1 MLRFTRW
8 YVHQRLAEGGKI
20 MVKKSSEQ
28 ETLRESFIR
37 TIQQKILSGDL
48 PIGSRLPTERELAEE
63 MGVSRQVINS
73 GITELERNGFIRIVP
88 RHGTYVADFR
98 REGGISTLSAIM
110 DYRGDSIRKEEIKSI
125 LEVRWGLE
133 SMTLRNAIENASDEG
148 IKKLEEPL
156 EAMKNAEAPEEIAD
170 AAFRFHHTMAT
181 IGSNT
186 VLPLIYV
193 SFRNVVVTLW
203 IRFIKSYGKDA
214 LYLNS
219 SMTYKYL
226 KERNLEKAISW
237 LNHFMN
243 EAIAGSQQ
251 IYTE

>member
-1 MLRFTRW
+1 MIIFTRW
-8 YVHQRLAEGGKI
+8 YVHQRLAEGGKT

-73 GITELERNGFIRIVP
+73 GITDLERNGFIRIVP

-110 DYRGDSIRKEEIKSI
+110 DYTGDSIREEEIRSI

-133 SMTLRNAIENASDEG
+133 SMTLRNAIGNASDED
-148 IKKLEEPL
+148 IRLLEKPL
-156 EAMKNAEAPEEIAD
+156 EDIRRAETPEEAAEA
-170 AAFRFHHTMAT
+170 AFSFHHTMAT

-193 SFRNVVVTLW
+193 SFRNVVITLW
-203 IRFIKSYGKDA
+203 VRFVRLYGKDA

-226 KERNLEKAISW
+226 RERDLNKAINW
-237 LNHFMN
+237 LNHFMT
-243 EAIAGSQQ
+243 EAISGSQQ
-251 IYTE
+251 IYK